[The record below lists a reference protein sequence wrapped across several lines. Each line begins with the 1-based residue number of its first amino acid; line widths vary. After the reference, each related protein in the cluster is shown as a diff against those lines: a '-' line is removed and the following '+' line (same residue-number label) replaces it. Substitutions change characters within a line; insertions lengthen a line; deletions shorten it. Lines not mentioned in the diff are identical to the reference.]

1 MNILSGSDRIRVNC
15 RVNGVE
21 VMLDVPPGMRLLD
34 ILRDELGLTG
44 AKEGCGVGECGACTV
59 LFNGEPV
66 NSCLI
71 PALHIQGAE
80 ITTIE
85 GLTGPD
91 GLHPLQRSFID
102 NNAVGCGFCTS
113 GAILSAKALLDKIP
127 HPTDME
133 IREAMSGNLCRC
145 TGYEAF
151 VAAVR
156 FVSEHHTGKNKIES
170 K

>member
-1 MNILSGSDRIRVNC
+1 MNILSGSDRVRVNC
-15 RVNGVE
+15 RVNGAE

-102 NNAVGCGFCTS
+102 NNAVGCGFCTP

-127 HPTDME
+127 NPTDAE

-156 FVSEHHTGKNKIES
+156 YVSEHCS
-170 K
+170 R